1 MHDQDV
7 IIVGAGPAG
16 IGMGLVLQK
25 LGIERFTILERDE
38 VGSTFKRWP
47 KEMRF
52 ITPSF
57 TSNAFGLPDLN
68 AVDPS
73 TSPGFTLRIEHPSGE
88 EYAEYLQRVVK
99 HFDASVEERVE
110 VEAVQVEQDGF
121 LLETSDGQM
130 RSQFLIW
137 ATGEFQYPYT
147 TPFAGAELCRHSST
161 ISSWTEIEED
171 DTLIIGGYE
180 SGIDGAVNL
189 AQDGR
194 NVRVIDIANRWQM
207 SHPDPSIGIS
217 PYTLRRLEAVF
228 HEERIELIQARVTEV
243 KANGEGYEVLGS
255 EGESWHS
262 EAAPIL
268 ATGFGGG
275 VNQIRELFE
284 WHEGGYPIV
293 SEEADES
300 TDTPGLFLVGP
311 QVRHGNAILCFI
323 YKFRQRFAV
332 VGREIGQRMGL
343 DTEVL
348 EEYRLKQMY
357 LDDLTCCEDNCTVC

>member
-1 MHDQDV
+1 MYDQDV

-25 LGIERFTILERDE
+25 LGLERFTILERDE
-38 VGSTFKRWP
+38 IGATFKRWP

-57 TSNAFGLPDLN
+57 TANAFGLLDLN
-68 AVDPS
+68 AVDMT
-73 TSPGFTLRIEHPSGE
+73 TSPAFTLRVEHPSGE

-99 HFDASVEERVE
+99 HFDAPVQEDVE
-110 VEAVQVEQDGF
+110 VKDVQVVDDGF
-121 LLETSDGQM
+121 QLETSAGQM
-130 RSQFLIW
+130 HSRFLIW

-147 TPFAGAELCRHSST
+147 TPFEGAEHCRHSST
-161 ISSWTEIEED
+161 ISSWADIEAE

-189 AQDGR
+189 ANNGK
-194 NVRVIDIANRWQM
+194 NVRVIDITNRWQL

-228 HEERIELIQARVTEV
+228 PEERIELIEARVAEV
-243 KANGEGYEVLGS
+243 RINGNGYEVLGS
-255 EGESWHS
+255 EGESWQTAS
-262 EAAPIL
+262 PPIL
-268 ATGFGGG
+268 ATGYGGG
-275 VNQIRELFE
+275 VTQIKDLFE
-284 WHEGGYPIV
+284 WHLGGYPIV

-300 TDTPGLFLVGP
+300 TNTPGLFLVGP

-332 VGREIGQRMGL
+332 VAREIGERLEM

-357 LDDLTCCEDNCTVC
+357 LDDLSCCEDNCTVC